1 MALAL
6 LCLCAVPASGQSEVP
21 EFEAYR
27 MVQWD
32 RGTEELGS
40 RSASLSKL
48 VVPVDTPGSLEKRA
62 TVLDFEQV
70 TSELLDDLLDERS
83 VGGLVIVL
91 PADLGGVSDEAMAKW
106 RSIEQSLVEKQV
118 MS

>member
-106 RSIEQSLVEKQV
+106 PASSSPLSRSR
-118 MS
+118 